1 MSVYESCEWAD
12 SYTSEDDVTL
22 KKEIAK
28 HEWNIRINVLK
39 FIKHPGSLPRS
50 WDDLKK
56 FSENCHQETLAY
68 MSAAL
73 GVLASYKTNAQIK
86 GMMQVFYTEPF
97 DDGLDKD
104 CKDCWL
110 PLECH

>member
-12 SYTSEDDVTL
+12 SYTSEDDVAL
-22 KKEIAK
+22 KKEVAK
-28 HEWNIRINVLK
+28 HEWNIRANVLK
-39 FIKHPGSLPRS
+39 YIKQYGSLPRS
-50 WDDLKK
+50 WADLKK
-56 FSENCHQETLAY
+56 VPENRRRETLAY

-73 GVLASYKTNAQIK
+73 GVLASYTSNAQIK

-97 DDGLDKD
+97 DDGLDED
-104 CKDCWL
+104 CEDCWL